1 MDPLSALRQA
11 YSTGRPVTVEGLE
24 VLIDGVRYAGSAQTA
39 FRGADNR
46 LLDLSRVVAF
56 WDFQVK
62 AELSYGEYVK
72 ACGARKVGFVIIT
85 DRDVLAGY
93 LKGTR
98 DAAGR
103 IDARAASE
111 GAGAAAA
118 AAGGIAGGGV
128 VGVLGSSGDGGG
140 GGGGGGGG
148 ARGSTMAGGVAL
160 PAPEALTIK
169 AALQYEQLVRTR
181 ASVLEC
187 PTRNLREK
195 VFEHFAAAAGGGA
208 GAASAPASAPVPVSS
223 KKGGGAAAAAA
234 AAAVPVAA
242 TKRARADPLASFRG
256 TPIIIVP
263 AAVSSMINMFNAKAL
278 LIDGAFV
285 RPEDARAAAGG
296 EKQTKITLRRTDSRG
311 AASQYY
317 VIDDPTKLA
326 RHDWLKVVAVFAA
339 GPEWQFKGWKW
350 GKVAA
355 PDTLTKV
362 IREPEDIAPI
372 KIFDK
377 GECVCVHS
385 STQRD
390 DTCTN

>member
-24 VLIDGVRYAGSAQTA
+24 VLIDGVRYASSAQTA

-62 AELSYGEYVK
+62 AELPYGEYVK

-111 GAGAAAA
+111 GASAAA
-118 AAGGIAGGGV
+118 AAGGGIAKGGV
-128 VGVLGSSGDGGG
+128 AGVLGSSG

-148 ARGSTMAGGVAL
+148 AGGSAMAGGVAL

-195 VFEHFAAAAGGGA
+195 VFEHFAAAAGVGA
-208 GAASAPASAPVPVSS
+208 GAASAGAGAGVSASVPASKRGA
-223 KKGGGAAAAAA
+223 AAAAAA
-234 AAAVPVAA
+234 AAAVPVPA

-263 AAVSSMINMFNAKAL
+263 AAVSSMINMYNAKAL

-355 PDTLTKV
+355 PDALTKV

-377 GECVCVHS
+377 GECVGVHS
-385 STQRD
+385 STR
-390 DTCTN
+390 

>member
-1 MDPLSALRQA
+1 M
-11 YSTGRPVTVEGLE
+11 
-24 VLIDGVRYAGSAQTA
+24 IDGVKYAGSAQTA

-46 LLDLSRVVAF
+46 LLELARVVAF

-62 AELSYGEYVK
+62 ADLPYGEYVK

-103 IDARAASE
+103 IDARAAGE
-111 GAGAAAA
+111 GATSAAA
-118 AAGGIAGGGV
+118 AAGGAGGAV
-128 VGVLGSSGDGGG
+128 STAITTAT
-140 GGGGGGGG
+140 GG
-148 ARGSTMAGGVAL
+148 AVA
-160 PAPEALTIK
+160 PAAEAALTIK
-169 AALQYEQLVRTR
+169 AALQLEQLVRTR

-195 VFEHFAAAAGGGA
+195 VFEHFAAAAGAASTVAPAVALAGGVGA
-208 GAASAPASAPVPVSS
+208 GAKRGGNGAAGASTAASAT
-223 KKGGGAAAAAA
+223 
-234 AAAVPVAA
+234 AVPTAA
-242 TKRARADPLASFRG
+242 LKRARADPLASFRG
-256 TPIIIVP
+256 TPIIVVP
-263 AAVSSMINMFNAKAL
+263 AAVSSMINMFNAKSL
-278 LIDGAFV
+278 LLDGAFV
-285 RPEDARAAAGG
+285 RPDDARAAAGG
-296 EKQTKITLRRTDSRG
+296 EKAAKITLRRTDSRG

-355 PDTLTKV
+355 PDVLNPKV
-362 IREPEDIAPI
+362 IKEPEDIAPV

-377 GECVCVHS
+377 GEWGR
-385 STQRD
+385 RD
-390 DTCTN
+390 ASIASARRGDA

>member
-62 AELSYGEYVK
+62 TELPYGEYVK

-111 GAGAAAA
+111 GASAAA
-118 AAGGIAGGGV
+118 AAGGVAGGVAGA
-128 VGVLGSSGDGGG
+128 LGSGGVGSAG
-140 GGGGGGGG
+140 GS
-148 ARGSTMAGGVAL
+148 AMAGGVAL

-195 VFEHFAAAAGGGA
+195 VFEHFAAAAGVGA
-208 GAASAPASAPVPVSS
+208 GAGAGAGASAPVPAS
-223 KKGGGAAAAAA
+223 KRGAAAAA
-234 AAAVPVAA
+234 AAAVPVPA

-263 AAVSSMINMFNAKAL
+263 AAVSSMINMFNVKAL
-278 LIDGAFV
+278 LLDGAFV

-355 PDTLTKV
+355 PDALTKV
-362 IREPEDIAPI
+362 MREPEDIAPI

-377 GECVCVHS
+377 GECVCVCVCVCV
-385 STQRD
+385 D
-390 DTCTN
+390 VL